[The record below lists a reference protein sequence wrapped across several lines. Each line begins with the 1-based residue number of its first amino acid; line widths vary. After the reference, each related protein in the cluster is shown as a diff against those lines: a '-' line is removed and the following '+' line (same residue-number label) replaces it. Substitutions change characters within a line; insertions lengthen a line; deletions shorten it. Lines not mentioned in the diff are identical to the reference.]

1 MTVPLTP
8 AVTGSTSI
16 STDRTVPNAM
26 PWNSAGAPADRL
38 RSDCSKRIAPR
49 AAGPSVAR
57 RAAASSLSD
66 NTKLESSGAGS
77 DVAAPGDEKAMPPDL
92 VGRLFSEFS
101 NGASTNEDRTG
112 TVSEILKRTDRC
124 FGFLATS
131 DGVAIGIAMAT
142 EGVAI
147 FAGGAYG
154 QITELYVAPAFRSR
168 GVAALLV
175 QRVVALGRERGWRR
189 IDVGAPPQPEWRRSV
204 QFYVREGFVEVG
216 PRLKRIL

>member
-16 STDRTVPNAM
+16 STDRTVPNAT
-26 PWNSAGAPADRL
+26 PWNSTGAPADRL
-38 RSDCSKRIAPR
+38 RSDCSKRI
-49 AAGPSVAR
+49 
-57 RAAASSLSD
+57 
-66 NTKLESSGAGS
+66 
-77 DVAAPGDEKAMPPDL
+77 APGDEKAMPPDL

-101 NGASTNEDRTG
+101 NGTSTNEDRTG

-189 IDVGAPPQPEWRRSV
+189 IDVGAPPQPEWRRSG